1 MSGGPELSRVAF
13 YQPRPERVIASYE
26 DQFGDTKLIH
36 RPKGK
41 ALRIVKNCNTP
52 ALRMNRVAATL
63 IGQKIKQL
71 RLAKCMSLEELAS
84 LAGLASQTP
93 KQYMWSIEQATR
105 GEGVRTGTL
114 YALAIALDCEV
125 SDLLPT
131 TGEVA
136 SAASVAFQQT
146 VALA

>member
-1 MSGGPELSRVAF
+1 MSGGPEISRVAF
-13 YQPRPERVIASYE
+13 YQPRPERVVASYE
-26 DQFGDTKLIH
+26 DQFGDVRLIH

-41 ALRIVKNCNTP
+41 ALRIAKNCNTP

-63 IGQKIKQL
+63 IGQKIKQR
-71 RLAKCMSLEELAS
+71 RLLKGYALEELAT

-125 SDLLPT
+125 SDLLPST
-131 TGEVA
+131 CEVA
-136 SAASVAFQQT
+136 AAASVAFQQ
-146 VALA
+146 VVSLA